1 MTDVLKDLELKS
13 GEALRY
19 FKDQLSGIRGGR
31 PTAKLVEDIAVEYFG
46 QKMAVKQLGAISV
59 APPKEIQISVWDKE
73 ALPIIAKA
81 IESFLSVGV
90 NTEGN
95 LLRVFLPPLSEERR
109 RELIKLVKREAEGT
123 KIKIR
128 GSRDET
134 MKKIKTR
141 EEEGLIGEDEKFR
154 LKDEVQKIIDKTNA
168 ETEKILENKIKEIS
182 E

>member
-13 GEALRY
+13 GEAIRY

-31 PTAKLVEDIAVEYFG
+31 PTAKLVEDISVEYFG
-46 QKMAVKQLGAISV
+46 RKMAVKQLGAISV
-59 APPKEIQISVWDKE
+59 VPPKEIQISVWDKE
-73 ALPIIAKA
+73 VLPIIAKA
-81 IESFLSVGV
+81 IELSLNVGV

-95 LLRVFLPPLSEERR
+95 LLRIFLPPLSEERR
-109 RELIKLVKREAEGT
+109 QELVKLVRREAEET

-128 GSRDET
+128 GSRDEA
-134 MKKIKTR
+134 MKKIKTQ
-141 EEEGLIGEDEKFR
+141 EEEKLIGEDEKFR
-154 LKDEVQKIIDKTNA
+154 LKDEIQKITDKANA